1 MLTVGITGGIGAGK
15 SIVAKLFSLFGIK
28 VYNADYFAKY
38 LMQNNEEL
46 IHNIKETFG
55 KDVYV
60 DNKLNRKKLAGI
72 VFEDTDKL
80 NKLNN
85 LVHPIVAKHSLIWM
99 QQQTGPYVLK
109 EAALLFET
117 GSYKQLDYTLLVT
130 APKNVRIDRVIKR
143 DSTDTESI
151 HKRMNKQLP
160 DKEKLTLADF
170 VIINDDKTPVIP
182 QVNRLHKQLTELN

>member
-60 DNKLNRKKLAGI
+60 NNKLNRKKLAGI
-72 VFEDTDKL
+72 VFEDADKL
-80 NKLNN
+80 NKLNR

-130 APKNVRIDRVIKR
+130 APKNVRINRVMKR
-143 DSTDTESI
+143 DSTDTESV

-170 VIINDDKTPVIP
+170 VIINDDKKPVIP
-182 QVNRLHKQLTELN
+182 QVNRLHKQLTEFN